1 MLRIY
6 NMLRK
11 RSGYL
16 GWWPADSDFEVFVG
30 TILTQNT
37 SWKNVEK
44 AIYNLKAADALSM
57 EGIASMPV
65 RRLERL
71 IRPSG
76 YYRQKAQRLK
86 GLCSGILRDYG
97 GLTDLFT
104 LRKDVLRTTLLS
116 MNGIGRETAD
126 SIILYAAHKPT
137 FVIDAYTR
145 RMISR
150 LSGSPEMEYD
160 SLKNVFES
168 GIRPDVRLYKDFH
181 AQIVELGKNYCTKSS
196 PKCAE
201 CPLRDMCAH
210 YSSNSHRVQ
219 S

>member
-1 MLRIY
+1 
-6 NMLRK
+6 MLRK
-11 RSGYL
+11 RTGSL

-57 EGIASMPV
+57 ERIASMPAG
-65 RRLERL
+65 RLERL

-76 YYRQKAQRLK
+76 YYRQKARRLK
-86 GLCSGILRDYG
+86 GLCSAILRDYG
-97 GLTDLFT
+97 GLDGLFAFRKVE
-104 LRKDVLRTTLLS
+104 LRDILLS

-145 RMISR
+145 RIISR

-160 SLKNVFES
+160 SLKNIFEN

-196 PKCAE
+196 PKCAA
-201 CPLRDMCAH
+201 CPLRSVCAH
-210 YSSNSHRVQ
+210 ANANAD
-219 S
+219 